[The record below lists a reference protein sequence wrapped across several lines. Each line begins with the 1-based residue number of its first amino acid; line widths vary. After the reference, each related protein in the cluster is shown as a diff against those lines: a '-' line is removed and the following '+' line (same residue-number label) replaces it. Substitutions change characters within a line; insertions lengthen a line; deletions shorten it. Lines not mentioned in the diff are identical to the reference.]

1 MNIDNLLT
9 KFIHAKNNFSYDNY
23 DFFECINTISDYVM
37 YEQSIIKK
45 NNINSCLSNITY
57 TYDTMSYDA
66 INDLYNSINFI
77 SEPIIGSSKSV
88 IVNGCSDTSLPNK
101 IYILDKIKDSL
112 MHLEGNNTKYI
123 FSEDNKS
130 VIIKNI
136 MSDYSLECEIR
147 ISDLRYFCDLIKSYY
162 VNVDNELE
170 LIDYMRL
177 LHKSG
182 NDIVNKDN
190 GVFKI
195 TSIED
200 SPEKIYSYT
209 NKKGVF
215 KRLES
220 DYLSYHTYSYITLLK
235 SETKD
240 DYPILPSLY
249 SSDVFCENNS
259 YKEQCQ
265 SILNT
270 MDSKYK
276 SLTSNALN
284 KHIPY
289 KNKVDQAINFLDYT
303 IKSIGNLNGQI
314 VRSLRNARAH
324 ANKASNEDCDIYF
337 FDVEDNT
344 TITNDFK
351 FALRI
356 QKPKLISLL
365 NEINY
370 CPTSN
375 DYINILHNEI
385 NTKDFEYL
393 YEYIEYLNTFI
404 YHCALNGYDTK
415 DLLNNLSEY
424 GNVLGVL
431 SDILMQDP
439 RLLARR

>member
-1 MNIDNLLT
+1 MNIDNLLA
-9 KFIHAKNNFSYDNY
+9 KFIDAKNNYSYDNY
-23 DFFECINTISDYVM
+23 DFFECINTIADYVM

-57 TYDTMSYDA
+57 TYDSISYDV
-66 INDLYNSINFI
+66 INDLYNSITFL
-77 SEPIIGSSKSV
+77 SKPIIGSSKSV

-101 IYILDKIKDSL
+101 IYILDKIKDSF
-112 MHLEGNNTKYI
+112 MHLDNNNTKYI

-130 VIIKNI
+130 VIIKNV
-136 MSDYSLECEIR
+136 MSDYSLECEIK

-162 VNVDNELE
+162 ANVDNELE
-170 LIDYMRL
+170 LIDYFRL
-177 LHKSG
+177 LHESG
-182 NDIVNKDN
+182 KDIVNIKR
-190 GVFKI
+190 GVLKI
-195 TSIED
+195 ISIED

-209 NKKGVF
+209 NKKGVYQ
-215 KRLES
+215 RLES
-220 DYLSYHTYSYITLLK
+220 DYLSYHTYSYITALK

-240 DYPILPSLY
+240 NYPILPSLY
-249 SSDVFCENNS
+249 SSDVFCENSS
-259 YKEQCQ
+259 YKNQCQ
-265 SILNT
+265 SILNA
-270 MDSKYK
+270 MDAKYK
-276 SLTSNALN
+276 SLTSNVLN
-284 KHIPY
+284 RHIPY
-289 KNKVDQAINFLDYT
+289 QKKLDQAMNFLDYT

-324 ANKASNEDCDIYF
+324 ANKGRNEDGDIYF

-344 TITNDFK
+344 TNTNDFK

-393 YEYIEYLNTFI
+393 YEYIEYLNNFL
-404 YHCALNGYDTK
+404 YHCALNGFDTK

-439 RLLARR
+439 RLLSRR